1 MFVFVVKKLSKQ
13 YIQEVAR
20 DYAMFSEPLDPDKG
34 WQREDV
40 QVAFMAGMQDKAVR
54 RLLTVPE
61 VAEILAVSTSVV
73 RDLVKFG
80 ELAYVHAGRGT
91 ERKHLTFSVD
101 EIESFIKRHTKR
113 DHYRLEPTT
122 RHGFRKRAQE
132 LAVERAA
139 DCGDSWIER
148 ARAKIKAN
156 EAAKKSR
163 P

>member
-1 MFVFVVKKLSKQ
+1 MTKQ
-13 YIQEVAR
+13 NIQNAALTYAR
-20 DYAMFSEPLDPDKG
+20 FTEPLDPDKG

-40 QVAFMAGMQDKAVR
+40 QVAFMAGMQDKAIR

-61 VAEILAVSTSVV
+61 VAEILAVSPSVI

-80 ELAYVHAGRGT
+80 EIAYVHAGRGT

-101 EIESFIKRHTKR
+101 EIESFIKRHTNR
-113 DHYRLEPTT
+113 DHYSLGPTT
-122 RHGFRKRAQE
+122 RYGSRKRAHE

-139 DCGDSWIER
+139 DGSPGWIER
-148 ARAKIKAN
+148 AMAQLKADK
-156 EAAKKSR
+156 AAKKKK

>member
-1 MFVFVVKKLSKQ
+1 MAKQ
-13 YIQEVAR
+13 YIQETAR
-20 DYAMFSEPLDPDKG
+20 NYARFTEPLDPDDG

-61 VAEILAVSTSVV
+61 VAEILAVSPSVI

-113 DHYRLEPTT
+113 DHYSLGPPT
-122 RHGFRKRAQE
+122 RYGSRKRGHE

-139 DCGDSWIER
+139 AGSNDFSAQR
-148 ARAKIKAN
+148 AARTAARR
-156 EAAKKSR
+156 AAKAR